1 MMKCKTLSVV
11 LSFFTLMGCYMAACY
26 VTAQTKL
33 ETYTNP
39 VTTPVAADP
48 SVMRAPDG
56 TYYLYATQDD
66 WADGQGSH
74 YLPIFKSDDLVTW
87 TFVTD
92 ALAAPPSWKD
102 DGGFTWAPDI
112 SFKDGTYS
120 LYYAASLWGDP
131 NPCIGLA
138 TSKNP
143 EGPFRDLS
151 RAVFCSQDIGVENS
165 IDPFVWTEGETR
177 TLVWGSF
184 HGIYA
189 VKLSKDGTKVVG
201 ETTQLAD
208 DRFEGAYI
216 VQHDGAYYLFVSSG
230 SCCDGEYSTY
240 TLYVG
245 RSESLLGPYLDKDG
259 KSLLGGGGTVVLAAN
274 DTWVGPG
281 HNSVI
286 QDAAGTDWLFY
297 HAIPRDDPR
306 LSNGVNRRPALLERL
321 TWQGGWPVVNGGKGP
336 SSSPQPVPTVSA
348 P

>member
-1 MMKCKTLSVV
+1 MKYQRLWV
-11 LSFFTLMGCYMAACY
+11 LGLLAMLGGYTA
-26 VTAQTKL
+26 AQTAT

-39 VTTPVAADP
+39 VVTPVAADP
-48 SVMRAPDG
+48 SVLRAADG
-56 TYYLYATQDD
+56 TFYLYATQDD

-74 YLPIFKSDDLVTW
+74 YLPIFKSDDLVNW
-87 TFVTD
+87 TFVAD
-92 ALAAPPSWKD
+92 ALSAPPSWKD

-112 SFKDGTYS
+112 SFRDGTYY

-138 TSKNP
+138 TSQNP
-143 EGPFRDLS
+143 AGPFTDLG
-151 RAVFCSQDIGVENS
+151 RAVFCSQAVGVENS
-165 IDPFVWTEGETR
+165 IDPFVWQGDGAR

-184 HGIYA
+184 GGIYA
-189 VKLSKDGTKVVG
+189 VNLSDDGTKAVG

-216 VQHDGAYYLFVSSG
+216 VQREGFYYLFVSAG
-230 SCCDGEYSTY
+230 SCCDGENSTY
-240 TLYVG
+240 TFYVG
-245 RSESLLGPYLDKDG
+245 RSEKLLGPYLDKAG
-259 KSLLGGGGTVVLAAN
+259 KNLLRGGGTVILAAN

-286 QDAAGTDWLFY
+286 QDDAGTDWLFY
-297 HAIPRDDPR
+297 HAIPRADPR
-306 LSNGVNRRPALLERL
+306 LTNGVNRRPALLEKL
-321 TWQGGWPVVNGGKGP
+321 TWQNGWPTVNGGAGP